1 MLDGACHPDFQA
13 VADLFA
19 STLPAGGGG
28 AVSVYHRGEPVVDL
42 WGGLADVE
50 TGRRWAE
57 DTLAMSFSTTKGVT
71 ATILHMCVDRGFLDY
86 DDRVA
91 DHWPE
96 FAANG
101 KEAITVRQ
109 VLCHESG
116 LFDVQ
121 ALLGGEPERALDW
134 EVMVDALA
142 VAHPRFEPGTAN
154 AYQAVTFGFLVG
166 ELVRRVTG
174 RSLGT
179 VVAEELVPALG
190 LDGCY
195 IGTPDAAFGRVAP
208 VIPPETAVHDL
219 TSSQISNIAELLG
232 YEIHPEYIAAALG
245 SVQLAGLLNTED
257 LLRAELPAFNGTFTA
272 RALARMY
279 ACLAAGGELDDVR
292 LISQATIA
300 RAIEI
305 QNTRPDLVIVFP
317 MNWRL
322 GYHGVLTT
330 AGVPERA
337 FGHNGLGGSGA
348 WADPDRQ
355 LGFAF
360 TTTLLGNALAGDD
373 RVFGLGGAAI
383 QCADAR

>member
-19 STLPAGGGG
+19 TKLAVGGGG
-28 AVSVYHRGEPVVDL
+28 AVCVYHRGEPVVDL
-42 WGGLADVE
+42 WGGVADVDS
-50 TGRRWAE
+50 GRHWAE

-101 KEAITVRQ
+101 KEGITVRQ

-121 ALLGGEPERALDW
+121 SLLGEEPERALDW
-134 EVMVDALA
+134 DVMVDALA
-142 VAHPRFEPGTAN
+142 EARPGFEPGTAN

-174 RSLGT
+174 RSIGT
-179 VVAEELVPALG
+179 VVQDELVPALG

-195 IGTPDAAFGRVAP
+195 IGTPDAAFARVAP
-208 VIPPETAVHDL
+208 LISPDTSGHDL
-219 TSSQISNIAELLG
+219 NSPQIGKLAEELG

-245 SVQLAGLLNTED
+245 SIQLADLLNTED

-272 RALARMY
+272 RSLARMY

-305 QNTRPDLVIVFP
+305 QNSRPDLVIVFP

-322 GYHGVLTT
+322 GYHGVFTT
-330 AGVPERA
+330 AGIPERG

-360 TTTLLGNALAGDD
+360 TTTKLGNALAGDD

-383 QCADAR
+383 ECADAR